1 MFENGPEYVS
11 VVGWVP
17 WAVGTLCANAVEA
30 EAIRRVATTRILS
43 LVIVI
48 SFAVVVTMTTHG
60 GGDSPALRNRVC

>member
-48 SFAVVVTMTTHG
+48 SFAEVVTMTTRCA
-60 GGDSPALRNRVC
+60 GDSPASKNRVC

>member
-1 MFENGPEYVS
+1 MFENGPVWVS

-43 LVIVI
+43 LVIVV
-48 SFAVVVTMTTHG
+48 SFAVVVTMTTHA
-60 GGDSPALRNRVC
+60 PEIARP

>member
-30 EAIRRVATTRILS
+30 EAIRRVATTRILRW
-43 LVIVI
+43 VIVV

-60 GGDSPALRNRVC
+60 GGDIPAAKSRVC